1 MAKSL
6 ELQFI
11 NLEGK
16 STNIGVDAPK
26 ENLTAGEI
34 SLAMDKIIAANIF
47 TSGGGDLVSKKGA
60 RIVDRTVTDL
70 EIK

>member
-1 MAKSL
+1 MAKLL
-6 ELQFI
+6 ELQFV

-16 STNIGVDAPK
+16 NTNIGIDSPK
-26 ENLTAGEI
+26 ENLTAAEI
-34 SLAMDKIIAANIF
+34 ALAMDKMIAANVF

-60 RIVDRTVTDL
+60 RLVDRTVKDI